1 MLCFRIL
8 KHFNADPD
16 DYSVIFTSG
25 STAALKLVGECFQ
38 FGDDGSFCYL
48 TDSHTSV
55 LGLREIVQTK
65 KIIPILRTELESFR
79 PKEKSLIAFP
89 AQCNYNGYKYS
100 LNLVKKLH
108 ESDDNFVLL
117 DAASFISTNYLN
129 LTNYHPDFVCLSF
142 YKIFGYPTGLGA
154 LIVSRRGIAQLE
166 KKYYGG
172 GTVKIALT
180 RENWHSKRDLIHEK
194 FEDGTMSYLSIISL
208 QSCFKFMES
217 LLGDCFIE
225 RMSRHVFI
233 LGKYLYDKLK
243 ILKHSNQQPVAFLY
257 HDTNFN
263 DIEMQGGI
271 VNFNLRHDDGSFVG
285 FAEFSCIASLHN
297 FTIRTGCFCNPGSCQ
312 THLNLTSD
320 ALMTHFKAGHVC
332 GDENDLVNGVPT
344 GSIRISFGYMNT
356 CHEIDKFIAMIEACY
371 VQKRTEITRD
381 VIRLKYRLNNVS
393 SKQPTLKSIRIF
405 PLKSCAPMIV
415 FDKWDLS
422 EKGLKYDREWMIING
437 NNGTALTQKNEPK
450 MCLIKPHIDEH
461 RNILRLEFPQKEN
474 LELPLNI
481 ENALKL
487 EASICETKICGD
499 RIRGYDYGNSVAN
512 WLSDALQIDGLRLL
526 RQSEESKRKNGS
538 IALANQ
544 AQFLLIS
551 EPTVKWLMHYVEE
564 WDIEEDVENIID
576 RFRGNLIIDNVAELA
591 ENKWKSIK
599 IGENEFQVQGPC
611 TRCQMICIDQHT
623 GEKTTEPLRTIG
635 KIFQGKTRFGIY
647 LKLTNFDTARA
658 LKCNENIFYT
668 Q

>member
-1 MLCFRIL
+1 M
-8 KHFNADPD
+8 
-16 DYSVIFTSG
+16 IFTSG

-38 FGDDGSFCYL
+38 FDDDGSFYYL

-55 LGLREIVQTK
+55 LGLREIVQSER
-65 KIIPILRTELESFR
+65 IIPVLRNEFESFR
-79 PKEKSLIAFP
+79 PQGKSLIAFP
-89 AQCNYNGYKYS
+89 AQCNYNGYKFP
-100 LNLVKKLH
+100 LNSIKKFH
-108 ESDDNFVLL
+108 ENENNFVLL
-117 DAASFISTNYLN
+117 DAAAFTSTNYLS
-129 LTNYHPDFVCLSF
+129 LSDYQPDFVCLSF

-154 LIVSRRGIAQLE
+154 LLVSKRGVAQLN

-180 RENWHSKRDLIHEK
+180 RENWHSKRDLIHEQ

-208 QSCFKFMES
+208 QSSFTFMDN
-217 LLGDCFIE
+217 LLGNKFIE
-225 RMSRHVFI
+225 RISRHAFN
-233 LGKYLYDKLK
+233 LGKYLYGKLK
-243 ILKHSNQQPVAFLY
+243 VLKHSNQQPVACLY

-263 DIEMQGGI
+263 DIETQGGI
-271 VNFNLRHDDGSFVG
+271 VNFNLRHDDGSYVG

-312 THLNLTSD
+312 TYLNLSSD
-320 ALMTHFKAGHVC
+320 ELMTHFKAGHVC

-356 CHEIDKFIAMIEACY
+356 SDEIDKFVEMIEACY
-371 VQKRTEITRD
+371 VQKRTVINRD
-381 VIRLKYRLNNVS
+381 EVKLKYRLNKAS
-393 SKQPTLKSIRIF
+393 SQQPTLKSIRIF

-415 FDKWDLS
+415 FDEWKLS
-422 EKGLKYDREWMIING
+422 QKGLKYDREWMIING
-437 NNGTALTQKNEPK
+437 GNGTALTQKNEPK
-450 MCLIKPHIDEH
+450 MCLIKPHIDES

-474 LELPLNI
+474 LEIPLNI

-487 EASICETKICGD
+487 EASICETKICGE
-499 RIRGYDYGNSVAN
+499 RIMGYDYGDSVSS

-526 RQSEESKRKNGS
+526 RQSEESERRNGN

-551 EPTVKWLMHYVEE
+551 EPSVKWLMKYVEE

-576 RFRGNLIIDNVAELA
+576 RFRGNLIVDNVDELA
-591 ENKWKSIK
+591 ENEWKSIK

-635 KIFQGKTRFGIY
+635 RIFQGKTRFGIY
-647 LKLTNFDTARA
+647 LKLTNFDKPQA
-658 LKCNENIFYT
+658 LKCNENIFT
-668 Q
+668 HNKAF